1 MGKVLGTTITKSGFS
16 QHASNRINLSKC
28 KLNVLFIFIDLS
40 SKNKRTLY
48 LSLIKSILTY
58 PPAVLHTVSKTQAIK
73 MQIVQNKA
81 ARIITKTRLSDRV
94 TNKYVNELA
103 ELIPVNISIHEQAKN
118 IWQKIEVEM
127 DRENLDKLELEPG
140 RDFKVR
146 FPSSR
151 Q

>member
-1 MGKVLGTTITKSGFS
+1 M
-16 QHASNRINLSKC
+16 
-28 KLNVLFIFIDLS
+28 
-40 SKNKRTLY
+40 Y
-48 LSLIKSILTY
+48 LTLIKSILTY
-58 PPAVLHTVSKTQAIK
+58 PPVVLHTVSKTQAIK

-94 TNKYVNELA
+94 TNRYVNELA

-118 IWQKIEVEM
+118 IWQKIEI
-127 DRENLDKLELEPG
+127 DREILDKLELEPG

-151 Q
+151 QKCNTNIIEIL